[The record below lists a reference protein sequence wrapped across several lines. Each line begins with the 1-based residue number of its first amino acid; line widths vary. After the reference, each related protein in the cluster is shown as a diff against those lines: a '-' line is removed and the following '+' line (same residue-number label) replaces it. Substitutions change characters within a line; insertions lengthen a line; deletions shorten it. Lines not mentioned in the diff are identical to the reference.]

1 MKNERT
7 CVKTKR
13 NGTRQAEEPDEER
26 AGERKDV
33 GGLQEKKYGVQKIA
47 LTALFAALVV
57 VLGNITQIPFQE
69 RQFNFGF
76 LATAVAAYMLG
87 IPSAVAAAVLGD
99 VIGALLFPTGPF
111 FPGFTLT
118 AGLVALG
125 YGLILG
131 KGKGSWPRVALAM
144 LAGAAINL
152 FLNSYWLSLLYT
164 SKAYW
169 GWVSVRVLTYLPELP
184 LQILVTGAVLRAVDK
199 MPLPDYLKESMRKTQ
214 SAQEKT
220 DDAGM

>member
-1 MKNERT
+1 MQK
-7 CVKTKR
+7 KR
-13 NGTRQAEEPDEER
+13 
-26 AGERKDV
+26 
-33 GGLQEKKYGVQKIA
+33 YGVQKIA

-57 VLGNITQIPFQE
+57 VLGNIIQIPFQE

-76 LATAVAAYMLG
+76 LPTAVAAYMLG
-87 IPSAVAAAVLGD
+87 APAAVAAAVLGD

-131 KGKGSWPRVALAM
+131 KGKGTWPRVVLAM
-144 LAGAAINL
+144 LAGAAVNL
-152 FLNSYWLSLLYT
+152 FLNSYWLSLLYA

-184 LQILVTGAVLRAVDK
+184 LQILVTVAVLRVIDRI
-199 MPLPDYLKESMRKTQ
+199 PLPDWAKDSMRKTQ
-214 SAQEKT
+214 SGPDESGDENKI
-220 DDAGM
+220 